1 MIEEFFVVVAAAIM
15 AMLLA
20 VTLRDLKKEY
30 ALMLSLICGVLL
42 LLWSVNAL
50 KPVIDQLTGLVE
62 LTQLDTEYS
71 SLLLKALGISVCT
84 QLACD
89 ACKDAGETAI
99 GSKVEFCG
107 KVCLLAMSLPLFGE
121 LLRLATKI
129 FSA

>member
-1 MIEEFFVVVAAAIM
+1 MIQEFFAVAAAALM

-30 ALMLSLICGVLL
+30 ALLLSLVCGILL
-42 LLWSVNAL
+42 LLWGVNAL
-50 KPVIDQLTGLVE
+50 GPVVEQMSDLVA
-62 LTQLDTEYS
+62 LTQLDTEYA
-71 SLLLKALGISVCT
+71 SLLLKALGIAVCT

-89 ACKDAGETAI
+89 ACKDAGESAI

-107 KVCLLAMSLPLFGE
+107 KVCLLALSLPLFAE

>member
-1 MIEEFFVVVAAAIM
+1 MEEFFAVAAAAIM

-30 ALMLSLICGVLL
+30 ALLLSLICGILL
-42 LLWSVNAL
+42 LLWSINAL
-50 KPVIDQLTGLVE
+50 RPVIDELTGLVE

-71 SLLLKALGISVCT
+71 GLLLKALGISVCT

-107 KVCLLAMSLPLFGE
+107 KVCLLALSLPLFGE